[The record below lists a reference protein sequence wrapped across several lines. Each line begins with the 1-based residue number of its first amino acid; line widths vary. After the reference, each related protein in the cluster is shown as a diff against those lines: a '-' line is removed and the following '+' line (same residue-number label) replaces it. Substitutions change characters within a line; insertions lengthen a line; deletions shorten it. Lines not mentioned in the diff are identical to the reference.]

1 MSKKFGDYQIQTGEL
16 YSTPDGYRVSIDVRR
31 EILSIKIRWKAASF
45 IPSSSVDIDGFDE
58 PEQFYSGLLQITKKI
73 QSKSYLNK
81 NKQSTTWWEKLLS
94 PFEGEYIYLGKL
106 CGTPI
111 SISKNK
117 PENCEIG
124 DDTFLPTEVL
134 FSLIRKISKDSLSNR

>member
-1 MSKKFGDYQIQTGEL
+1 MSKKFGDYQIQTGVL

-31 EILSIKIRWKAASF
+31 EILSIKIRWKAAIF
-45 IPSSSVDIDGFDE
+45 MPSSRVHIRFDE
-58 PEQFYSGLLQITKKI
+58 PEQFYSDLLQITKKI
-73 QSKSYLNK
+73 QSKSYL

-94 PFEGEYIYLGKL
+94 PFEGEYIYLGEL
-106 CGTPI
+106 CRTPV